1 MILVQARSTSSRFPC
16 KHLAPLAGSTVFDI
30 LISRI
35 RGVAPFAF
43 LIPTGDPYKEEL
55 DKRGVEVFEG
65 PEEDVLKRYALAM
78 EHYNLEWCIRITG
91 DCPLISPQD
100 ISWMVNVCTASRFD
114 YGSNFGQAQTDGME
128 IEYLSR
134 RLIDNA
140 DSAKIGK
147 GHYLMVLEDREHV
160 TTWIR
165 NHREYLEA
173 LAYRFYDA
181 PVQYGWHGAGK
192 LSIDT
197 PEDLERVEM
206 VMRKMGAA

>member
-1 MILVQARSTSSRFPC
+1 MILVQARSTSSRFPR
-16 KHLAPLAGSTVFDI
+16 KHLAPLCGSTALDI

-43 LIPTGDPYKEEL
+43 LIPLGDDLMSEEL
-55 DKRGVEVFEG
+55 FKRDVLIFSG
-65 PEEDVLKRYALAM
+65 PEHDVLGRYAAAM
-78 EHYNLEWCIRITG
+78 ANWNLDWCIRITG

-114 YGSNFGQAQTDGME
+114 YGSNFGQVQTDGME
-128 IEYLSR
+128 VEYLSR
-134 RLIDNA
+134 RLVHWLDVHTIA
-140 DSAKIGK
+140 
-147 GHYLMVLEDREHV
+147 MREHV
-160 TTWIR
+160 TMAA
-165 NHREYLEA
+165 REQRKFLEING
-173 LAYRFYDA
+173 YSFYDA

-206 VMRKMGAA
+206 VMRKMGAI